1 MLKRE
6 GIDYQ
11 SMLRVP
17 HEGDPRDLLAGRAD
31 AMIAY
36 STNEPFVL
44 EQLGAAY
51 RTFAP
56 AASGIDFYGDNL
68 CASEANVKAHPDR
81 VASFRA
87 ASLKGWAYALAHK
100 QATVDL
106 ILRKYSAKKS
116 RDALLFEAEQTATL
130 VGRDANRIGEQDP
143 ARWQRIA
150 AVYRQLGLLADDT
163 LPAALI
169 WDEND
174 GGRRLIPPMLVRV
187 GLAVAALAAY
197 RNRRTL
203 GLATARLSRFVRR
216 RQSRLSLIMSLLF
229 IGLSIPVSVHPDLQL
244 QQEFR
249 TASYRS

>member
-1 MLKRE
+1 E

-17 HEGDPRDLLAGRAD
+17 HEGDPRDLLNGRAD

-68 CASEANVKAHPDR
+68 CSSEAEVRAHPHR

-87 ASLKGWAYALAHK
+87 ASLKGWAYALANRE
-100 QATVDL
+100 ATVDL
-106 ILRKYSAKKS
+106 ILQKYSTKKS
-116 RDALLFEAEQTATL
+116 REALLFEAEQTARL
-130 VGRDANRIGEQDP
+130 VGRDPVRIGEQDP

-150 AVYRQLGLLADDT
+150 DVYRQLGLLTDDT
-163 LPAALI
+163 LPPSMI
-169 WDEND
+169 WDGQNAK
-174 GGRRLIPPMLVRV
+174 RRWQIL
-187 GLAVAALAAY
+187 
-197 RNRRTL
+197 L
-203 GLATARLSRFVRR
+203 GV
-216 RQSRLSLIMSLLF
+216 
-229 IGLSIPVSVHPDLQL
+229 
-244 QQEFR
+244 
-249 TASYRS
+249 